1 MSLVVYDMST
11 KFNIVVDYEDEKLAF
26 TFRQLTYK
34 EKNKIATFTTKFEQ
48 GQAVIDGSLNCFY
61 VLKYG
66 LLDVEGIN
74 KSDGSKW
81 TLEKTKEDDIEVNTD
96 EAIDTLLNSKISNG
110 LIWAANSMLEGIPD
124 KITNP
129 LTGRE
134 IQGVEVVLLKDSV
147 KKKS

>member
-1 MSLVVYDMST
+1 MGLVVYDMST
-11 KFNIVVDYEDEKLAF
+11 KFNIVIDSGEEKIKF

-34 EKNKIATFTTKFEQ
+34 EKNKIATLTTNYKQ
-48 GQAVIDGSLNCFY
+48 GQAVIDSSLTCFY

-66 LLDVEGIN
+66 LVEIEGIVDSEGN
-74 KSDGSKW
+74 QWALAKTDEDGV
-81 TLEKTKEDDIEVNTD
+81 EVNSD
-96 EAIDTLLNSKISNG
+96 EAIDALLNSKVSNG
-110 LIWAANSMLEGIPD
+110 LIWAANSMLDGIPD

-134 IQGVEVVLLKDSV
+134 IEGVEVILLDQGI